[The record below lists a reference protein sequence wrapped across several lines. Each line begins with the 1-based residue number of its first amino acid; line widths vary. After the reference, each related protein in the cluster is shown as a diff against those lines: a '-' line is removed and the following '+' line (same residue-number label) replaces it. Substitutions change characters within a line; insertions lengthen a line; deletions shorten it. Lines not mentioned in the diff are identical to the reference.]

1 MTIGSLLV
9 SLTATTL
16 GLAAFSPHAAEAGDF
31 PPLSFRISPAK
42 RKTIS
47 LWRRRAGTQR
57 RQVPRAR
64 ALRAHRPK
72 LRA

>member
-31 PPLSFRISPAK
+31 PSFSFMNFRWESMRPELESYVSGISSAK
-42 RKTIS
+42 RHKT
-47 LWRRRAGTQR
+47 
-57 RQVPRAR
+57 
-64 ALRAHRPK
+64 
-72 LRA
+72 